1 MMGSGIKYELGSS
14 SLFTEFEFGKKKKS
28 GNLQLSRMQLW
39 GREKV
44 IKKEMEL
51 ESKRVIQVKV
61 IVGSEVV
68 EKRYRAEER
77 SKSWVMLITRELEL
91 VLVLGRQL
99 E

>member
-1 MMGSGIKYELGSS
+1 MSWAHHPYLQNLNLER
-14 SLFTEFEFGKKKKS
+14 KKKS

-77 SKSWVMLITRELEL
+77 NKSWVMLITRELEL